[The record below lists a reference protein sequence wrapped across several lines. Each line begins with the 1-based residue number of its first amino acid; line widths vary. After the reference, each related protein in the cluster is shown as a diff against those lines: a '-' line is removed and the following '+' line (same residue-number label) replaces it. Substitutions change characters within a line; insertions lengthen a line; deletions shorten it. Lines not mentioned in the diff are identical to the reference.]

1 MNSIFAFDFWH
12 ILKKNEM
19 ESIAARDVNAT

>member
-12 ILKKNEM
+12 ILKKTKM